1 MFNYGVSLQRCSLE
15 LGEVQWSQNAGV
27 VDYNGFPIA
36 VWSSTGGH
44 RSVKLLCC
52 QGCLLRGSDI
62 QTRKERREGL
72 DWEVCDLI
80 SGIQSWTGY

>member
-1 MFNYGVSLQRCSLE
+1 MVP
-15 LGEVQWSQNAGV
+15 NASV
-27 VDYNGFPIA
+27 VDYNGSLIG